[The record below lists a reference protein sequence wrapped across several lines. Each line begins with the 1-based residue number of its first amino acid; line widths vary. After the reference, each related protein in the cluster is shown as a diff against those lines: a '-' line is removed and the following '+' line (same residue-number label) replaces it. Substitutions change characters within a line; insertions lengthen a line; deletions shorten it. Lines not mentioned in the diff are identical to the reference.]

1 MTREQLQELLS
12 ILNVHLYGLKNGS
25 YANLEDKNKN
35 IQMAEELIKIVKD
48 GEHLAYRRNLQ

>member
-35 IQMAEELIKIVKD
+35 IQMAEELIKIVEEDLKTKT
-48 GEHLAYRRNLQ
+48 L